1 MLSYKDRR
9 KAGQGTGLL
18 GRAPALRTAF
28 VCLCFALLSRGSS
41 GGTSVRFLPYPDF
54 PQADSSWGSIGY
66 SSRYNKV
73 YIGVTNHRDR
83 QGLFEYDVASGKLR
97 LCGFVDEMGHLRPFE
112 WQGKIHT
119 QIVEGP
125 DGAMYFGTD
134 GGESREEDLK
144 EHPHG
149 YGGGFFFKWDPQ
161 QRHLTNLGMALPYEG
176 LKDIAVDHTD
186 GTLFAVSYP
195 QVHLLTYDTPKNTLT
210 DLGRVGSGH
219 VPRVI
224 FTDKW
229 SNIYY
234 VDWRQRLIK
243 YEHDTKKLLF
253 NRDSLPAFPGTP
265 GLDIITGITAWASDS
280 QSGTV
285 YLITYGA
292 KMLAFHPQRH
302 GIGTVEDLGGIYD
315 DPDRP
320 PYIYYCPNLALHKN
334 GKLYYFI
341 GGHGSHAGRL
351 QGTTLMEF
359 DPRTRQK
366 RVLGSYPLN
375 VLTEATGSDVKDRD
389 GNLYF
394 AGRRDDPTVTK
405 FGESGGNRPFL
416 IIVHPEGAIN

>member
-1 MLSYKDRR
+1 MGS
-9 KAGQGTGLL
+9 AVQ
-18 GRAPALRTAF
+18 AF
-28 VCLCFALLSRGSS
+28 GISS
-41 GGTSVRFLPYPDF
+41 KNVRFLSYPDM
-54 PQADSSWGSIGY
+54 PDADSSWGSIGF
-66 SSRYNKV
+66 SSRFNKV

-83 QGLFEYDVASGKLR
+83 QGLFEYDIATGKLR
-97 LCGFVDEMGHLRPFE
+97 LCGFVAEMGHLRSFE

-144 EHPHG
+144 EHPAG
-149 YGGGFFFKWDPQ
+149 YGGGFFFRWDPEKQ
-161 QRHLTNLGMALPYEG
+161 HLTNLGMALPYEG
-176 LKDIAVDHTD
+176 LKDIAVDHAD

-195 QVHLLTYDTPKNTLT
+195 QVHLLTYDPPENKFT

-243 YEHDTKKLLF
+243 YEHDTKKLVF
-253 NRDSLPAFPGTP
+253 DRESLPSFPGTP
-265 GLDIITGITAWASDS
+265 GINIITGVTAWAADEH
-280 QSGTV
+280 SGTI
-285 YLITYGA
+285 YLITYGS
-292 KMLAFHPQRH
+292 KMLAFHPREH
-302 GIGTVEDLGGIYD
+302 GFGPVEDLGGIYD
-315 DPDRP
+315 NPAQP
-320 PYIYYCPNLALHKN
+320 PYSYYCPNLALHRN

-341 GGHGSHAGRL
+341 GGHGSHAGNL
-351 QGTTLMEF
+351 PGTTLMEF
-359 DPRTRQK
+359 DPRTRTK
-366 RVLGSYPLN
+366 RALASFPLTVLS
-375 VLTEATGSDVKDRD
+375 EATGSDVKDRE

-394 AGRRDDPTVTK
+394 AGRRDDPTIVK

-416 IIVHPEGAIN
+416 IVFNPDKELQ